1 MQKDNKEKCTVSH
14 TREPGEEEEEVD
26 KREVVIVD
34 NLPTNEVVVVVTNDG
49 AEDVGYDD
57 YPDCPLVGDLDQLN
71 ESQCMERQK
80 ETSAMGQRREP
91 VVEEKE
97 ESKQEV
103 VIVENL
109 PSNEVV
115 VVVVDDDCDDS
126 YDDDDH
132 DDGDDEAGPV
142 FCVGQSLIE
151 VGKRKNQ
158 KILYDLRSLMVDGQ
172 RMMARVTIEGRRFAV
187 LKMHRDINVDIV
199 FHSTTEGGYRG
210 YAVLMS

>member
-1 MQKDNKEKCTVSH
+1 
-14 TREPGEEEEEVD
+14 
-26 KREVVIVD
+26 
-34 NLPTNEVVVVVTNDG
+34 
-49 AEDVGYDD
+49 
-57 YPDCPLVGDLDQLN
+57 
-71 ESQCMERQK
+71 
-80 ETSAMGQRREP
+80 MGQRREP

-126 YDDDDH
+126 YDDDDD
-132 DDGDDEAGPV
+132 DDGDDEEAGPV

-172 RMMARVTIEGRRFAV
+172 RLMARVTIEGRRFAV
-187 LKMHRDINVDIV
+187 LKMHRDINVNIV